1 MSTLYKTFETE
12 RLFLRPT
19 NNEDAEFIFQLMD
32 TPKWKKFIGDRNVNS
47 AVDAADYIE
56 NKMQA
61 QLKRL
66 GYSNY
71 TVIRKSDNL
80 KIGTCGLY
88 DREGLEGVDLGF
100 AFLPEYESQ
109 GYGFET
115 ANRIKDAALNE
126 FNLQIINAITLPEN
140 IISQKLIEK
149 LGFRFIEMVTI
160 PTDDDELM
168 LYQLINKEQTS

>member
-19 NNEDAEFIFQLMD
+19 NEEDAEFIFQLMH
-32 TPKWKKFIGDRNVNS
+32 TPKWMKFIGDRNVNS
-47 AVDAADYIE
+47 VADAADYIE

-88 DREGLEGVDLGF
+88 DREGLDGVDLGF
-100 AFLPEYESQ
+100 AFLPEHEGQ

-126 FNLQIINAITLPEN
+126 FNLQKINAITLPEN
-140 IISQKLIEK
+140 IVSQKLIEK
-149 LGFRFIEMVTI
+149 LGFSFVEMVTI
-160 PTDDDELM
+160 PGDDEKLM
-168 LYQLINKEQTS
+168 LYQLTAD